1 MSTKLSFILVL
12 FVCVLQ
18 LLLGFRVLGM
28 PSSSSSSRPL
38 LNSNAQLPAD
48 TSTTVA
54 AAAAGSSSTHD
65 DVLAGAADPKLLL
78 PPPPAAG
85 GSRLQIEAARA
96 SYSEAVVVVA
106 VAAVGEASSSSS
118 AAAAGRSSNVS
129 PAAAH
134 INPSVVVIVVILSVV
149 FILSGFLHLLARCLG
164 SRSSSSSSWVRA
176 DHDPPYE
183 QRSHQLQL
191 VSALHGQLQQL
202 FHLHDAGVE
211 QAFIDTL
218 PVFAYASIHGLKDGA
233 DCAVCLNEFGEED
246 RLRLLPKCKHA
257 FHTLCIDTWLLS
269 NSTCPLCRRS
279 LLPDPIIAGSAPLL
293 LEPQAGSGS
302 LCTHEQQLI
311 ITGAAAA
318 VASSFA
324 NQSTLRAAAAA
335 APALSFRSRGS
346 SLRHDS
352 SCSRIR
358 EEAEDDHNESC
369 EIQVLES
376 PSPCIVP
383 TVRVTDYYGIPT
395 ILKVELGK
403 VKMDSRSKAAAAAA
417 ARHAHA
423 AASPP
428 PSTRSSSSN
437 NVVLQRAGA
446 AAGRSYS
453 MGSYE
458 YVVDPSNLEL
468 MIAPT
473 PFPGRPQNWAPS
485 RPTHRS
491 ALSDSIPELASASGT
506 PAKDDLFWASRGL
519 YTPHTLSRVRELLSP
534 SPGRNS
540 SRRSTGFF
548 SPVAAAHAPG
558 FFNMEK
564 IVAELEEEVRS
575 EEEEAC
581 SRSSSSYSSQL
592 YETQTTTASYNSD
605 AYLEAVHSG
614 RSLQQYLDDQL
625 LGEAATASGSLYF
638 EAEADDDDDDD
649 DDEESQSEGWSDPL
663 PDEDEELDEALS
675 AVAGGGCTTTTVIA
689 AAPSDIISQT
699 HESRG
704 LSFRARFQA
713 ALRAQLP
720 CATEAAV
727 HGTKVM
733 PEVVPKLAADQ
744 HNKDHN
750 NNADLA
756 TRSSSLSRLPDQA
769 KRTSVTFYRRRSL
782 SETSAGMDH
791 VQSGCNSHH
800 QQQIQYSWIDIAVG
814 QITAAAAGTRHHD
827 HHRLQLLQVPASCNM
842 QQVDESAAIMSSTA
856 AVPASSSCKS
866 KRYTLQWLMGRNS
879 RVVYSAATPP
889 PPPLPQLQPSS
900 GIHACNSK

>member
-1 MSTKLSFILVL
+1 
-12 FVCVLQ
+12 
-18 LLLGFRVLGM
+18 
-28 PSSSSSSRPL
+28 
-38 LNSNAQLPAD
+38 
-48 TSTTVA
+48 
-54 AAAAGSSSTHD
+54 
-65 DVLAGAADPKLLL
+65 
-78 PPPPAAG
+78 
-85 GSRLQIEAARA
+85 
-96 SYSEAVVVVA
+96 
-106 VAAVGEASSSSS
+106 
-118 AAAAGRSSNVS
+118 
-129 PAAAH
+129 
-134 INPSVVVIVVILSVV
+134 
-149 FILSGFLHLLARCLG
+149 
-164 SRSSSSSSWVRA
+164 
-176 DHDPPYE
+176 
-183 QRSHQLQL
+183 
-191 VSALHGQLQQL
+191 
-202 FHLHDAGVE
+202 
-211 QAFIDTL
+211 
-218 PVFAYASIHGLKDGA
+218 
-233 DCAVCLNEFGEED
+233 
-246 RLRLLPKCKHA
+246 
-257 FHTLCIDTWLLS
+257 
-269 NSTCPLCRRS
+269 
-279 LLPDPIIAGSAPLL
+279 
-293 LEPQAGSGS
+293 
-302 LCTHEQQLI
+302 
-311 ITGAAAA
+311 
-318 VASSFA
+318 
-324 NQSTLRAAAAA
+324 
-335 APALSFRSRGS
+335 
-346 SLRHDS
+346 
-352 SCSRIR
+352 
-358 EEAEDDHNESC
+358 
-369 EIQVLES
+369 
-376 PSPCIVP
+376 
-383 TVRVTDYYGIPT
+383 VTDYYGIPT

-403 VKMDSRSKAAAAAA
+403 VKMDSRSKKAAAAA

-428 PSTRSSSSN
+428 PRTRSSSSS
-437 NVVLQRAGA
+437 NVVLQGAGA

-564 IVAELEEEVRS
+564 IVAELEEEVQS
-575 EEEEAC
+575 EEEEEEEEAC
-581 SRSSSSYSSQL
+581 SSSSSSYSSQL

-625 LGEAATASGSLYF
+625 LGEAAAASGSLYF
-638 EAEADDDDDDD
+638 EADDDDDDA
-649 DDEESQSEGWSDPL
+649 DEESQSEGWSDPL
-663 PDEDEELDEALS
+663 PDEDEDLDEALS
-675 AVAGGGCTTTTVIA
+675 AVAGGGTATTLIA

-699 HESRG
+699 HESRVQ
-704 LSFRARFQA
+704 SFRARLQA

-720 CATEAAV
+720 CTTEAAA
-727 HGTKVM
+727 HRTKVM

-744 HNKDHN
+744 HNKDHNNNNNN

-791 VQSGCNSHH
+791 VQSACNSH
-800 QQQIQYSWIDIAVG
+800 QQQMQYSWIDIAVG
-814 QITAAAAGTRHHD
+814 QITAAAGTRHHD
-827 HHRLQLLQVPASCNM
+827 HDRLQLLQVPLSCNM

-889 PPPLPQLQPSS
+889 PAPAPPPPPPPPPQLQPSS
-900 GIHACNSK
+900 GIQACNSK

>member
-1 MSTKLSFILVL
+1 MQFLIAE
-12 FVCVLQ
+12 
-18 LLLGFRVLGM
+18 
-28 PSSSSSSRPL
+28 
-38 LNSNAQLPAD
+38 N
-48 TSTTVA
+48 VA
-54 AAAAGSSSTHD
+54 A
-65 DVLAGAADPKLLL
+65 
-78 PPPPAAG
+78 
-85 GSRLQIEAARA
+85 
-96 SYSEAVVVVA
+96 EAVVVVA
-106 VAAVGEASSSSS
+106 VAAAGEASSSS
-118 AAAAGRSSNVS
+118 AAAAARSSNVS

-164 SRSSSSSSWVRA
+164 SRNSSSSWVRA
-176 DHDPPYE
+176 DHDPPYQ

-246 RLRLLPKCKHA
+246 RLRLLPKFKHA

-279 LLPDPIIAGSAPLL
+279 LLPDPVIAGSAPLL
-293 LEPQAGSGS
+293 VEPQAGSGS

-311 ITGAAAA
+311 ITGATAA

-324 NQSTLRAAAAA
+324 DQSTLRAAA

-358 EEAEDDHNESC
+358 EEAEDDHHESC

-417 ARHAHA
+417 ARHAHVA
-423 AASPP
+423 AVPP
-428 PSTRSSSSN
+428 PSTRSSSSSN
-437 NVVLQRAGA
+437 LVLQRAGA

-491 ALSDSIPELASASGT
+491 ALSDSIPELASASET

-548 SPVAAAHAPG
+548 SPVAAAHAPE

-575 EEEEAC
+575 EEEEEAC

-625 LGEAATASGSLYF
+625 LGEAAAASGSLYF
-638 EAEADDDDDDD
+638 EAEAGDDDDDDD
-649 DDEESQSEGWSDPL
+649 DDEEESESEGWSDPL

-675 AVAGGGCTTTTVIA
+675 AVAGGGGTTTTFIA

-720 CATEAAV
+720 CATEG

-750 NNADLA
+750 NNNNAYLP

-791 VQSGCNSHH
+791 VQPSCNSHH
-800 QQQIQYSWIDIAVG
+800 QQQMQYSWIDIAVG
-814 QITAAAAGTRHHD
+814 QIAAAAGTRHHD
-827 HHRLQLLQVPASCNM
+827 HDRLQLLQVPVSCNM

-856 AVPASSSCKS
+856 AVLASSSCKS

-889 PPPLPQLQPSS
+889 PPPPQLQPSS
-900 GIHACNSK
+900 GIHAYNSK

>member
-28 PSSSSSSRPL
+28 SSTSSSSRPL

-54 AAAAGSSSTHD
+54 AAGSSSTHD
-65 DVLAGAADPKLLL
+65 DVLAGAADPKLL
-78 PPPPAAG
+78 PPAAAAAG
-85 GSRLQIEAARA
+85 GSSLQIEAAGA
-96 SYSEAVVVVA
+96 GYSAVVVVA
-106 VAAVGEASSSSS
+106 VAAAGEASSSSSSSS
-118 AAAAGRSSNVS
+118 AAAAARSSNVS

-134 INPSVVVIVVILSVV
+134 INPSVLVIVVILSVV

-164 SRSSSSSSWVRA
+164 SRSFSSSSWVRA
-176 DHDPPYE
+176 DHDPPYQ

-293 LEPQAGSGS
+293 LQPQAGSLS

-324 NQSTLRAAAAA
+324 EQSTLRAAAAA

-352 SCSRIR
+352 SCCRIR
-358 EEAEDDHNESC
+358 EEAEDDHHESSA
-369 EIQVLES
+369 V
-376 PSPCIVP
+376 
-383 TVRVTDYYGIPT
+383 
-395 ILKVELGK
+395 
-403 VKMDSRSKAAAAAA
+403 
-417 ARHAHA
+417 RHALA
-423 AASPP
+423 AASRP
-428 PSTRSSSSN
+428 PSTRNSS

-540 SRRSTGFF
+540 SRR
-548 SPVAAAHAPG
+548 
-558 FFNMEK
+558 K
-564 IVAELEEEVRS
+564 
-575 EEEEAC
+575 
-581 SRSSSSYSSQL
+581 
-592 YETQTTTASYNSD
+592 
-605 AYLEAVHSG
+605 
-614 RSLQQYLDDQL
+614 
-625 LGEAATASGSLYF
+625 
-638 EAEADDDDDDD
+638 
-649 DDEESQSEGWSDPL
+649 
-663 PDEDEELDEALS
+663 
-675 AVAGGGCTTTTVIA
+675 
-689 AAPSDIISQT
+689 
-699 HESRG
+699 
-704 LSFRARFQA
+704 
-713 ALRAQLP
+713 
-720 CATEAAV
+720 
-727 HGTKVM
+727 
-733 PEVVPKLAADQ
+733 VVPKLAADE

-791 VQSGCNSHH
+791 
-800 QQQIQYSWIDIAVG
+800 
-814 QITAAAAGTRHHD
+814 
-827 HHRLQLLQVPASCNM
+827 LLKVPLSCNM

-856 AVPASSSCKS
+856 GVPASSSCKS

-879 RVVYSAATPP
+879 RLVYS
-889 PPPLPQLQPSS
+889 
-900 GIHACNSK
+900 

>member
-28 PSSSSSSRPL
+28 SSTSSSSRPL

-54 AAAAGSSSTHD
+54 AAGSSSTHD
-65 DVLAGAADPKLLL
+65 DVLAGAADPKLL
-78 PPPPAAG
+78 PPAAAAAG
-85 GSRLQIEAARA
+85 GSSLQIEAAGA
-96 SYSEAVVVVA
+96 GYSEAVVVVA
-106 VAAVGEASSSSS
+106 VAAAGEASSSSSSS
-118 AAAAGRSSNVS
+118 AAAAARSSNVS

-134 INPSVVVIVVILSVV
+134 INPSVLVIVVILSVV

-164 SRSSSSSSWVRA
+164 SRSFSSSSWVRA
-176 DHDPPYE
+176 DHDPPYQ

-324 NQSTLRAAAAA
+324 EQSTLRAAAAA

-358 EEAEDDHNESC
+358 EEAEDDHHESC

-395 ILKVELGK
+395 VLKVELGK
-403 VKMDSRSKAAAAAA
+403 VKMDSRSKAAAAAV
-417 ARHAHA
+417 RHALA
-423 AASPP
+423 AASRP
-428 PSTRSSSSN
+428 PSTRNSS

-564 IVAELEEEVRS
+564 IVAELEEEVQS
-575 EEEEAC
+575 EEEAC
-581 SRSSSSYSSQL
+581 SSSSSSYSSQL
-592 YETQTTTASYNSD
+592 YETQTPTASYNSD
-605 AYLEAVHSG
+605 AYLETVHSE

-625 LGEAATASGSLYF
+625 LGEAAAASGSLYF
-638 EAEADDDDDDD
+638 EAEADD

-663 PDEDEELDEALS
+663 PDEDEDLDEALS
-675 AVAGGGCTTTTVIA
+675 AVAGGGGTTTTVIA
-689 AAPSDIISQT
+689 AAPSDIIFQT
-699 HESRG
+699 HESRVQ
-704 LSFRARFQA
+704 SFRARVQA

-720 CATEAAV
+720 CATEAAA

-744 HNKDHN
+744 HNKDHNNNNN

-782 SETSAGMDH
+782 SEASAGMDH

-800 QQQIQYSWIDIAVG
+800 HQQMQNSLIDIAVG
-814 QITAAAAGTRHHD
+814 QITTAAAGTCHHD
-827 HHRLQLLQVPASCNM
+827 HDRLQLLKVPLSCNM

-856 AVPASSSCKS
+856 GVPASSSCKS

-879 RVVYSAATPP
+879 RLVYSAATPP
-889 PPPLPQLQPSS
+889 PPPPQLQASS

>member
-1 MSTKLSFILVL
+1 M
-12 FVCVLQ
+12 
-18 LLLGFRVLGM
+18 
-28 PSSSSSSRPL
+28 
-38 LNSNAQLPAD
+38 
-48 TSTTVA
+48 
-54 AAAAGSSSTHD
+54 
-65 DVLAGAADPKLLL
+65 
-78 PPPPAAG
+78 
-85 GSRLQIEAARA
+85 
-96 SYSEAVVVVA
+96 
-106 VAAVGEASSSSS
+106 
-118 AAAAGRSSNVS
+118 
-129 PAAAH
+129 
-134 INPSVVVIVVILSVV
+134 VILSVV

-164 SRSSSSSSWVRA
+164 SRSFSSSSWVRA
-176 DHDPPYE
+176 DHDPPYQ

-324 NQSTLRAAAAA
+324 EQSTLRAAAAA

-358 EEAEDDHNESC
+358 EEAEDDHHESC

-395 ILKVELGK
+395 VLKVELGK
-403 VKMDSRSKAAAAAA
+403 VKMDSRSKAAAAAV
-417 ARHAHA
+417 RHALA
-423 AASPP
+423 AASRP
-428 PSTRSSSSN
+428 PSTRNSS

-558 FFNMEK
+558 SFNMEK
-564 IVAELEEEVRS
+564 IVAELEEEVQS
-575 EEEEAC
+575 EEEAC
-581 SRSSSSYSSQL
+581 SSSSSSYSSQL
-592 YETQTTTASYNSD
+592 YETQTPTASYNSD
-605 AYLEAVHSG
+605 AYLETVHSE

-625 LGEAATASGSLYF
+625 LGEAAAASGSLYF
-638 EAEADDDDDDD
+638 EAEADD

-663 PDEDEELDEALS
+663 PDEDEDLDEALS
-675 AVAGGGCTTTTVIA
+675 AVAGGGGTTTTVIA
-689 AAPSDIISQT
+689 AAPSDIIFQT
-699 HESRG
+699 HESRVQ
-704 LSFRARFQA
+704 SFRARVQA

-720 CATEAAV
+720 CATEAAA

-744 HNKDHN
+744 HNKDHNNNNN

-782 SETSAGMDH
+782 SEASAGMDH

-800 QQQIQYSWIDIAVG
+800 HQQMQNSLIDIAVG
-814 QITAAAAGTRHHD
+814 QITTAAAGTCHHD
-827 HHRLQLLQVPASCNM
+827 HDRLQLLKVPLSCNM

-856 AVPASSSCKS
+856 GVPASSSCKS

-879 RVVYSAATPP
+879 RLVYSAATPP
-889 PPPLPQLQPSS
+889 PPPPQLQASS

>member
-1 MSTKLSFILVL
+1 MSTKLSFVLVL

-28 PSSSSSSRPL
+28 SSTSSSSRPL

-54 AAAAGSSSTHD
+54 AAGSSSTHD
-65 DVLAGAADPKLLL
+65 DVLAGAADPKLL
-78 PPPPAAG
+78 PPAAAAAG
-85 GSRLQIEAARA
+85 GSSLQIEAAGA
-96 SYSEAVVVVA
+96 GYSEAVVVVA
-106 VAAVGEASSSSS
+106 VAAAGEASSSSSSS
-118 AAAAGRSSNVS
+118 AAAAARSSNVS

-134 INPSVVVIVVILSVV
+134 INPSVLVIVVILSVV

-164 SRSSSSSSWVRA
+164 SRSFSSSSWVRA
-176 DHDPPYE
+176 DHDPPYQ

-324 NQSTLRAAAAA
+324 EQSTLRAAAAA

-358 EEAEDDHNESC
+358 EEAEDDHHESC

-395 ILKVELGK
+395 VLKVELGK
-403 VKMDSRSKAAAAAA
+403 VKMDSRSKAAAAAV
-417 ARHAHA
+417 RHALA
-423 AASPP
+423 AASRP
-428 PSTRSSSSN
+428 PSTRNSS

-540 SRRSTGFF
+540 SRSTGFF

-558 FFNMEK
+558 SFNMEK
-564 IVAELEEEVRS
+564 IVAELEEEVQS
-575 EEEEAC
+575 EEEAC
-581 SRSSSSYSSQL
+581 SSSSSSYSSQL
-592 YETQTTTASYNSD
+592 YETQTPTASYNSD
-605 AYLEAVHSG
+605 AYLETVHSE

-625 LGEAATASGSLYF
+625 LGEAAAASGSLYF
-638 EAEADDDDDDD
+638 EAEADD

-663 PDEDEELDEALS
+663 PDEDEDLDEALS
-675 AVAGGGCTTTTVIA
+675 AVAGGGGTTTTVIA
-689 AAPSDIISQT
+689 AAPSDIIFQT
-699 HESRG
+699 HESRVQ
-704 LSFRARFQA
+704 SFRARVQA

-720 CATEAAV
+720 CATEAAA
-727 HGTKVM
+727 HRTKVM

-750 NNADLA
+750 NNNNNNNADLA
-756 TRSSSLSRLPDQA
+756 TRSSSLGRLPDQA

-800 QQQIQYSWIDIAVG
+800 HQQMQNSWIDIAVG
-814 QITAAAAGTRHHD
+814 QITAAAAAGTCHHD
-827 HHRLQLLQVPASCNM
+827 HDRLQLLKVPLSCNM

-856 AVPASSSCKS
+856 GVPASSSCKS

-879 RVVYSAATPP
+879 RLVYSAATPP
-889 PPPLPQLQPSS
+889 PPPQLQASS

>member
-28 PSSSSSSRPL
+28 SSTSSSSRPL

-54 AAAAGSSSTHD
+54 AAGSSSTHD
-65 DVLAGAADPKLLL
+65 DVLAGAADPKLL
-78 PPPPAAG
+78 PPAAAAAG
-85 GSRLQIEAARA
+85 GSSLQIEAAGA
-96 SYSEAVVVVA
+96 GYSEAVVVVA
-106 VAAVGEASSSSS
+106 VAAAGEASSSSSSS
-118 AAAAGRSSNVS
+118 AAAAARSSNVS

-134 INPSVVVIVVILSVV
+134 INPSVLVIVVILSVV

-164 SRSSSSSSWVRA
+164 SRSFSSSSWVRA
-176 DHDPPYE
+176 DHDPPYQ

-324 NQSTLRAAAAA
+324 EQSTLRAAAAA

-358 EEAEDDHNESC
+358 EEAEDDHHESC

-395 ILKVELGK
+395 VLKVELGK
-403 VKMDSRSKAAAAAA
+403 VKMDSRSKAAAAAV
-417 ARHAHA
+417 RHALA
-423 AASPP
+423 AASRP
-428 PSTRSSSSN
+428 PSTRNSS

-558 FFNMEK
+558 SFNMEK
-564 IVAELEEEVRS
+564 IVAELEEEVQS
-575 EEEEAC
+575 EEEAC
-581 SRSSSSYSSQL
+581 SSSSSSYSSQL
-592 YETQTTTASYNSD
+592 YETQTPTASYNSD
-605 AYLEAVHSG
+605 AYLETVHSE

-625 LGEAATASGSLYF
+625 LGEAAAASGSLYF
-638 EAEADDDDDDD
+638 EAEADD

-663 PDEDEELDEALS
+663 PDEDEDLDEALS
-675 AVAGGGCTTTTVIA
+675 AVAGGGGTTTTVIA
-689 AAPSDIISQT
+689 AAPSDIIFQT
-699 HESRG
+699 HESRVQ
-704 LSFRARFQA
+704 SFRARVQA

-720 CATEAAV
+720 CATEAAA

-744 HNKDHN
+744 HNKDHNNNNN

-782 SETSAGMDH
+782 SEASAGMDH

-800 QQQIQYSWIDIAVG
+800 HQQMQNSLIDIAVG
-814 QITAAAAGTRHHD
+814 QITTAAAGTCHHD
-827 HHRLQLLQVPASCNM
+827 HDRLQLLKVPLSCNM

-856 AVPASSSCKS
+856 GVPASSSCKS

-879 RVVYSAATPP
+879 RLVYSAATPP
-889 PPPLPQLQPSS
+889 PPPPQLQASS

>member
-28 PSSSSSSRPL
+28 PSSSSSSSRPL

-54 AAAAGSSSTHD
+54 AAAGSLSTHD
-65 DVLAGAADPKLLL
+65 DVLAGAADPKLL
-78 PPPPAAG
+78 PPAAAAG
-85 GSRLQIEAARA
+85 GSSLQIEAAGA
-96 SYSEAVVVVA
+96 GYSAEAVVVVA
-106 VAAVGEASSSSS
+106 VAAAGEASSSSS
-118 AAAAGRSSNVS
+118 AAAAARSSNVS

-134 INPSVVVIVVILSVV
+134 INPSVLVIVVILSVV

-164 SRSSSSSSWVRA
+164 SRNFSSSSWVRA
-176 DHDPPYE
+176 DHDPPYQ

-202 FHLHDAGVE
+202 FRLHDAGVE

-218 PVFAYASIHGLKDGA
+218 PVFAYTSIHGLKDGA

-279 LLPDPIIAGSAPLL
+279 LLPDPIITGSALLL

-324 NQSTLRAAAAA
+324 DQSTLRAAAAA

-352 SCSRIR
+352 GCSRIR
-358 EEAEDDHNESC
+358 EEAEDDHHESC

-403 VKMDSRSKAAAAAA
+403 VKMDSRSKAAAAAT

-423 AASPP
+423 AASRPL
-428 PSTRSSSSN
+428 STRSSSSS

-458 YVVDPSNLEL
+458 YVMDPSNLEL

-564 IVAELEEEVRS
+564 IVAELEEEVQS
-575 EEEEAC
+575 EEDAC
-581 SRSSSSYSSQL
+581 SSSSSSYSSQI
-592 YETQTTTASYNSD
+592 YETQTRTASCNSD

-625 LGEAATASGSLYF
+625 LGEAAAASGSLYF
-638 EAEADDDDDDD
+638 EAEADDDDDD

-663 PDEDEELDEALS
+663 PDEEEDLDEALS
-675 AVAGGGCTTTTVIA
+675 AVAGGGGTTTTVIA
-689 AAPSDIISQT
+689 AAPSDIIFQT
-699 HESRG
+699 HESRVQ
-704 LSFRARFQA
+704 SFRARFQA
-713 ALRAQLP
+713 ALRSQLP
-720 CATEAAV
+720 CATEAAA
-727 HGTKVM
+727 HGAKVM

-750 NNADLA
+750 NNNADLA
-756 TRSSSLSRLPDQA
+756 TRSSSLGRLPDQA

-782 SETSAGMDH
+782 SETSAGMDQ

-800 QQQIQYSWIDIAVG
+800 HQQMQYSWIDIAVG
-814 QITAAAAGTRHHD
+814 QITAAAAAAGTCHHD
-827 HHRLQLLQVPASCNM
+827 HDRLQLLKVPLSCNM

-879 RVVYSAATPP
+879 RIVYSAATPP
-889 PPPLPQLQPSS
+889 PPPQLQASS

>member
-28 PSSSSSSRPL
+28 SSTSSSSRPL

-54 AAAAGSSSTHD
+54 AAGSSSTHD
-65 DVLAGAADPKLLL
+65 DVLAGAADPKLL
-78 PPPPAAG
+78 PPAAAAAG
-85 GSRLQIEAARA
+85 GSSLQIEAAGA
-96 SYSEAVVVVA
+96 GYSEAVVVVA
-106 VAAVGEASSSSS
+106 VAAAGEASSSSSSSS
-118 AAAAGRSSNVS
+118 AAAAARSSNVS

-134 INPSVVVIVVILSVV
+134 INPSVLVIVVILSVV

-164 SRSSSSSSWVRA
+164 SRSFSSSSWVRA
-176 DHDPPYE
+176 DHDPPYQ

-293 LEPQAGSGS
+293 LQPQAGSLS

-324 NQSTLRAAAAA
+324 EQSTLRAAAAA

-352 SCSRIR
+352 SCCRIR
-358 EEAEDDHNESC
+358 EEAEDDHHESC

-395 ILKVELGK
+395 VLKVELGK
-403 VKMDSRSKAAAAAA
+403 VKMDSRSKAAAAAV
-417 ARHAHA
+417 RHALA
-423 AASPP
+423 AASRP
-428 PSTRSSSSN
+428 PSTRNSS

-564 IVAELEEEVRS
+564 IVAELEEEVQS
-575 EEEEAC
+575 EEEAC
-581 SRSSSSYSSQL
+581 SSSSSSYSSQL
-592 YETQTTTASYNSD
+592 YETQTPTASYNSD

-625 LGEAATASGSLYF
+625 LREAAAASGSLYF
-638 EAEADDDDDDD
+638 EAEADDD

-663 PDEDEELDEALS
+663 PDEDEDLDEALS
-675 AVAGGGCTTTTVIA
+675 AVAGGGGTTTTVIA
-689 AAPSDIISQT
+689 AAPSDLISQT
-699 HESRG
+699 HESRVQ
-704 LSFRARFQA
+704 SFRARFQA

-720 CATEAAV
+720 CATETAA

-733 PEVVPKLAADQ
+733 PEVVPKLAADE

-800 QQQIQYSWIDIAVG
+800 QQQMQCSWIDIAVG
-814 QITAAAAGTRHHD
+814 QITAAAAAAGTCHHD
-827 HHRLQLLQVPASCNM
+827 HDRLQLLKVPLSCNM

-856 AVPASSSCKS
+856 GVPASSSCKS

-879 RVVYSAATPP
+879 RLVYSAATPSP
-889 PPPLPQLQPSS
+889 PPPQLQASS